1 MIRLT
6 LSFSSQDEK
15 EKIISDISKIEHFK
29 IKSPIKK
36 EYPGKGKSLHRRIYI
51 DLTEK

>member
-6 LSFSSQDEK
+6 LLFSSQDEK
-15 EKIISDISKIEHFK
+15 GKILSDISNLGRYKILN
-29 IKSPIKK
+29 ISK